1 MAGIFK
7 RKKTEEKDLKILVT
21 GANGQLGYDCL
32 RELRER
38 GFRNVRGVDRD
49 ELDITDAKRVEEL
62 IVSYAPDIVLHNAAY
77 TAVDKAE
84 THMSDCY
91 EVNTLGTRYIALAC
105 QKVKA
110 KLMYI
115 STDYVFEG
123 KGTKFY
129 ATDDPLKGLSVY
141 GKTKAWGEK
150 QVTDHCSRFFILR
163 VSWVFGINGNN
174 FVRTMLRLAD
184 SGKREVSVVSDQV
197 GSPTYTRDL
206 SKLMCEMM
214 LTEKY
219 GIYHATNEGITSW
232 AGFAEAI
239 FRMAKRNVRVRPVT
253 TEEYALMVPKQ
264 APRPLNSRLDKASL
278 TKNGFQLLP
287 DWQNALERFL
297 KEYEIHTTGV
307 VEE

>member
-1 MAGIFK
+1 MAGFFK
-7 RKKTEEKDLKILVT
+7 KKKSETQDLRILVT
-21 GANGQLGYDCL
+21 GIRGQLGFDCL
-32 RELRER
+32 KELRER
-38 GFRNVRGVDRD
+38 GFQNVRGVDKE
-49 ELDITDAKRVEEL
+49 ELDITDAKSAEKL
-62 IVSYAPDIVLHNAAY
+62 IVSYRPDIVLHNAAY

-84 THMSDCY
+84 THMSECY
-91 EVNTLGTRYIALAC
+91 EVNTLGTRYIATAC

-129 ATDDPLKGLSVY
+129 ETDDPLKGLSVY

-150 QVTDHCSRFFILR
+150 QVMDHCSRYFIIR

-174 FVRTMLRLAD
+174 FVKTMLRLAD
-184 SGKREVSVVSDQV
+184 SGKREISVVSDQV

-206 SKLMCEMM
+206 SKLMCDMM
-214 LTEKY
+214 LTDKY

-239 FRMAKRNVRVRPVT
+239 FRMAKRNVYVHPVS

-264 APRPLNSRLDKASL
+264 APRPLNSRLDKKSL
-278 TKNGFQLLP
+278 DKNGFQRLP
-287 DWQNALERFL
+287 TWQNALERFL
-297 KEYEIHTTGV
+297 KEYEIHTSGV
-307 VEE
+307 IEE